1 MVLISFITPFYHG
14 NQFVGELVNCI
25 SLINKAIYQKTGN
38 SVELIVVNDSPDDEV
53 DVHSGNEG
61 LPIKI
66 INNKKNVGIQ
76 ASRVNGLRY
85 AVGEWIN
92 FLDQDDLLIP
102 EQYCSYLQYTERA
115 DVIIANG
122 YYEKDGKRIRIY
134 ETRRKQD
141 YYTKFR
147 QLIQIRNL
155 IPSPGECII
164 RKNSIPQI
172 WMEKALKCN
181 GADDWLLWLILYS
194 KSARFICNYENVY
207 IHRTTE
213 NGNLSF
219 DYDKMHASCKEMID
233 ILEQEHILSTA
244 DLYQLRR
251 AIDFKYL
258 KDTKKITIVQY
269 IQYIDCVIH
278 NVIYK
283 LQ

>member
-53 DVHSGNEG
+53 DVHSENEG
-61 LPIKI
+61 LSIKI
-66 INNKKNVGIQ
+66 INNKENVGIQ

-219 DYDKMHASCKEMID
+219 NYDKMYASCKEMID
-233 ILEQEHILSTA
+233 ILEQEHILSVV

-258 KDTKKITIVQY
+258 KDTNKITIVQ
-269 IQYIDCVIH
+269 
-278 NVIYK
+278 
-283 LQ
+283 